1 LELWKQYQELSKT
14 SRIYDSLFVVINK
27 VEENDD
33 VDFVKN
39 LISKDKILG
48 FLTISKY
55 IKNVEKY

>member
-14 SRIYDSLFVVINK
+14 SGTYDSLFVVINK

-55 IKNVEKY
+55 IKNIEKY